1 VTTDDAQHLRLRP
14 HVSLVVHGPDD
25 VELRHGI
32 WNPISYTLR
41 DSAAEG
47 MLARLVTRLDG
58 SLSPARL
65 AAAEGVPR
73 EQVERLVDRLL
84 ELDLLESSPASA
96 LDAFLGT
103 AAPWRVD
110 DTVKP
115 GQRVLLLGDGALVE
129 PLAAQLTAVLSDN
142 PVELPAPDDPALA
155 VLADPDTGWL
165 ADGLATEE
173 RLAAFEPWQGSVVVA
188 AHRVVDP
195 GRLTVLNRAC
205 LRHGIRWLHGAV
217 DGPFVFVGPAFL
229 PGESP
234 CYECLETRVF
244 LNLRDGASYQR
255 YKQALAA
262 AQVRL
267 GAPPLL
273 APVSGV
279 LASHLALETLNLVL
293 TGWTFTVGRMLAL
306 HLPTME
312 FSYPEVLRVPGCA
325 GCGSVPERDGEALY
339 YELPLVGSAGG
350 SAGGPGR

>member
-1 VTTDDAQHLRLRP
+1 M
-14 HVSLVVHGPDD
+14 HGPDD
-25 VELRHGI
+25 IELRHGI

-41 DSAAEG
+41 DSAQEG
-47 MLARLVTRLDG
+47 MLARLVARLDG

-84 ELDLLESSPASA
+84 ELDLLESSPGSA

-115 GQRVLLLGDGALVE
+115 GQRVLLVGDGALVE
-129 PLAAQLTAVLSDN
+129 PAAAQLAAVLPDN
-142 PVELPAPDDPALA
+142 PVELAAADDPALA
-155 VLADPDTGWL
+155 VLDDPDTGWL
-165 ADGLATEE
+165 SDGLASEE
-173 RLAAFEPWQGSVVVA
+173 RFAAFEPWQGSVVVA
-188 AHRVVDP
+188 AHRIVNP
-195 GRLTVLNRAC
+195 LRLTVLNRAC
-205 LRHGIRWLHGAV
+205 LRQGIRWLHATL

-234 CYECLETRVF
+234 CYECLETRIF

-273 APVSGV
+273 APVSGI

-312 FSYPEVLRVPGCA
+312 FSFPDVLRVPGCP

-339 YELPLVGSAGG
+339 YEPPLAATAPGPAAPAAGDPA
-350 SAGGPGR
+350 SR